1 MNKKNLFLVSIFL
14 IFSSSFLG
22 CDLFDIFFGTD
33 PSTNNQTEVVSTD
46 TPNQSEVSKPNDKKD
61 EDNGV
66 ISTATET
73 PTTPSQPSVVP
84 EPTPTPSEPDV
95 VPEPTPTP
103 SEPDPPAE
111 KPNKV
116 VYVEVYPKDRYKPYK
131 PGVDG
136 FDPFPI
142 DWRRSIFESIPK
154 NFEATYYPDL
164 DLQIIDEI
172 NNYREK
178 NGLNRLEVSDELM
191 YTARYKSLSQAE
203 RSYFDHPNPE
213 FGGKKGGYLIW
224 DVFKVDSYGYA
235 ENLIKSNCS
244 FETGPLPAHHYF
256 ELWEESPGHNSNM
269 LIDFGKKIGV
279 STVSVIDPSI
289 SGSEYYSIYVTMHI
303 TD

>member
-22 CDLFDIFFGTD
+22 CDLFEILFGTD
-33 PSTNNQTEVVSTD
+33 PSTNNQTEVVSTE

-73 PTTPSQPSVVP
+73 PTPSEPSVVP

-116 VYVEVYPKDRYKPYK
+116 VYFDVYPKDQYKPYK

-178 NGLNRLEVSDELM
+178 NGLNRLEVSQDLM
-191 YTARYKSLSQAE
+191 YTSRYKSLSQAE
-203 RSYFDHPNPE
+203 RSYIDHPNPE
-213 FGGKKGGYLIW
+213 FGGKKAGYLIW
-224 DVFKVDSYGYA
+224 DVFKHDSDGYA
-235 ENLIKSNCS
+235 ENLIKSSCS
-244 FETGPLPAHHYF
+244 FETGPLSAHHYF
-256 ELWEESPGHNSNM
+256 ELWEDSPGHNSNM

-279 STVSVIDPSI
+279 SVVSVIDPSI